1 MEFRVQS
8 SGFRVQGSGF
18 GVQGSEFRVWGS
30 GFRVQGSG
38 FGIQGVGYHS
48 CDRLGLPRV
57 NATRL
62 FIIRPA
68 YMAHQ
73 NRPSLGF
80 RVESLRIQGL
90 EDPRIG
96 AEGIK
101 LMY

>member
-1 MEFRVQS
+1 
-8 SGFRVQGSGF
+8 
-18 GVQGSEFRVWGS
+18 
-30 GFRVQGSG
+30 
-38 FGIQGVGYHS
+38 
-48 CDRLGLPRV
+48 V